1 MKTRDKILDLLESR
15 KGEYISG
22 EELASELS
30 VTRAAVWK
38 AVTGLREDGYPIN
51 AVPNKGY
58 RLAEETDYLTEQGIW
73 KYLDRSCSMLNIRV
87 LPETGSTNDLLRERS
102 DAGCPEGTVLIA
114 GMQTDGKGRL
124 GRRFYSPAN
133 TGIYMSLLLRPD
145 GSASFQTAFLTAAAA
160 VAVCEAIESVSG
172 RAAQIKWPND
182 IFMDRKK
189 VCGILAESSV
199 RAGSGTME
207 RVILGIGT
215 NAYPPEGGFPKEIR
229 EIAGAVFSEPQNE
242 GKNRLTA
249 ELLNRF
255 MAYYLNPDRDDTA
268 AKYRARCMV
277 IGQKIDVLSPA
288 GRRKAAALDVDEDC
302 RLVVRYEDGETEH
315 LSSGEISIK

>member
-51 AVPNKGY
+51 EVQNNGY
-58 RLAEETDYLTEQGIW
+58 LLAEVTDYLTEQGIW

-160 VAVCEAIESVSG
+160 VAVCEAIPWRSPMTTARRSNPCPEERHRSSG
-172 RAAQIKWPND
+172 PT
-182 IFMDRKK
+182 IFSWIGRKSAGFWQK
-189 VCGILAESSV
+189 IQSV
-199 RAGSGTME
+199 RDPERWSG
-207 RVILGIGT
+207 
-215 NAYPPEGGFPKEIR
+215 
-229 EIAGAVFSEPQNE
+229 
-242 GKNRLTA
+242 
-249 ELLNRF
+249 
-255 MAYYLNPDRDDTA
+255 
-268 AKYRARCMV
+268 
-277 IGQKIDVLSPA
+277 
-288 GRRKAAALDVDEDC
+288 
-302 RLVVRYEDGETEH
+302 
-315 LSSGEISIK
+315 